1 MRIQLLL
8 VYHSPLRFQQSVS
21 SKGRDRTR
29 QAEGIMLIIFGMFLL
44 NTIHVYDLA
53 FNPFDLFLIIPAA
66 FLVTGGIF
74 CLRKKYWRVC
84 LASAWL
90 AVFIMIM
97 WLTGYHTSLAWLS
110 WVFSILGTLPIIFVY
125 LTKKEW
131 KEIQD

>member
-1 MRIQLLL
+1 M
-8 VYHSPLRFQQSVS
+8 
-21 SKGRDRTR
+21 R
-29 QAEGIMLIIFGMFLL
+29 QAAGIMLIIFGMFLL
-44 NTIHVYDLA
+44 NTVISVLSDFGIHIYDLV
-53 FNPFDLFLIIPAA
+53 FNLFIIIPAA

-97 WLTGYHTSLAWLS
+97 WLTGYHTSLTWLS

-131 KEIQD
+131 KETQD

>member
-1 MRIQLLL
+1 M
-8 VYHSPLRFQQSVS
+8 
-21 SKGRDRTR
+21 R
-29 QAEGIMLIIFGMFLL
+29 QAAGIMLIIFGMFLL
-44 NTIHVYDLA
+44 NTVISVLSDFGVYEYAIDLIM
-53 FNPFDLFLIIPAA
+53 IIPAA

-84 LASAWL
+84 FASAWL
-90 AVFIMIM
+90 AVFIMVM
-97 WLTGYHTSLAWLS
+97 WLTGSPPYALDWLS

>member
-1 MRIQLLL
+1 M
-8 VYHSPLRFQQSVS
+8 
-21 SKGRDRTR
+21 R
-29 QAEGIMLIIFGMFLL
+29 QAAGIMLIIFGMFLL
-44 NTIHVYDLA
+44 NTVISALSGSAIHVVDII
-53 FNPFDLFLIIPAA
+53 FNLFITISAA
-66 FLVTGGIF
+66 LFITGGIF
-74 CLRKKYWRVC
+74 CLMKKYRRLC

-97 WLTGYHTSLAWLS
+97 WLTGSPHYGLSWLS